1 MFMEI
6 ILTENQMRLL
16 SEELGVARATIPFVN
31 LVYSV
36 LEPKVDDFIKGTDK
50 KMSEDIVINFKDFKY
65 IYRESVDDFLEFPVE
80 EIIIKFTMDKLRRD
94 KFEFKYSSGGG
105 AHQIDFKK
113 EDGSYLKKPNPNLPK
128 YLLDEV
134 NKTIVAKFD
143 FNGYV
148 NQDFE
153 YEMKDEL
160 YFDLRDT
167 IMHEFNHIYEF
178 YNKNLNNAGLVDT
191 TLSYAGSK
199 NYNVPKQ
206 IFNVWS
212 TFLYFVYY
220 SEPYEMRAM
229 SQEAYS
235 KRLRMTFDEFKE
247 TKYWKAAKM
256 MENFDANKLFDTLME
271 RINEHNPEYLV
282 PIMNRLFKWFL
293 RDYYAGVKTFGN
305 EPKKYITN
313 SKHLLDLMVRFQP
326 RIRMAGRKLQRNYSR
341 LYTLSPE

>member
-1 MFMEI
+1 
-6 ILTENQMRLL
+6 MRLL

-256 MENFDANKLFDTLME
+256 MENFDANKLFDTLIE

-293 RDYYAGVKTFGN
+293 RDYYAGAKTFGN

>member
-1 MFMEI
+1 
-6 ILTENQMRLL
+6 MRLL

-36 LEPKVDDFIKGTDK
+36 LEPKVNEFIKGKDK

-65 IYRESVDDFLEFPVE
+65 IYRESLEDFLEFPVE

-94 KFEFKYSSGGG
+94 RFEFKYSSGGG

-113 EDGSYLKKPNPNLPK
+113 EDGSYLKKPSPNLPK
-128 YLLDEV
+128 YLDEV
-134 NKTIVAKFD
+134 EKTIVAKFD
-143 FNGYV
+143 FNGYI

-178 YNKNLNNAGLVDT
+178 YNKNLNKAGLVDT

-247 TKYWKAAKM
+247 TKYWKSAKM
-256 MENFDANKLFDTLME
+256 MENFDANQLFDTLME
-271 RINEHNPEYLV
+271 RIKEHNPEYLV
-282 PIMNRLFKWFL
+282 PIMNRLYKWFL
-293 RDYYAGVKTFGN
+293 RDYYAGVKSFGK
-305 EPKKYITN
+305 EPQKYITN

>member
-1 MFMEI
+1 MEI

-256 MENFDANKLFDTLME
+256 MENFDANKLFDSLME

>member
-1 MFMEI
+1 MS
-6 ILTENQMRLL
+6 LL

-36 LEPKVDDFIKGTDK
+36 LEPKVNEFIKGNDK

-65 IYRESVDDFLEFPVE
+65 IYRESLDDFLEFPVE
-80 EIIIKFTMDKLRRD
+80 EIVIKFTMDKLRRD
-94 KFEFKYSSGGG
+94 RFEFKYSSGGG

-113 EDGSYLKKPNPNLPK
+113 EDGSYLKKPSPNLPK

-134 NKTIVAKFD
+134 NKTIVVKFD
-143 FNGYV
+143 FNGYI

-153 YEMKDEL
+153 YEMKGEL

-178 YNKNLNNAGLVDT
+178 YNKNLNKAGLVDT

-206 IFNVWS
+206 IFDVWK

-229 SQEAYS
+229 SQEVYS

-247 TKYWKAAKM
+247 NHYWKSAKM

-271 RINEHNPEYLV
+271 RIKEHNPEYLV
-282 PIMNRLFKWFL
+282 PIMNRLYKWFL
-293 RDYYAGVKTFGN
+293 RDYYAGVKSFGK
-305 EPKKYITN
+305 EPQKYITN

>member
-1 MFMEI
+1 MEI

>member
-1 MFMEI
+1 MYMEI

-36 LEPKVDDFIKGTDK
+36 LEPKVNEFIKGNDK

-113 EDGSYLKKPNPNLPK
+113 EDGSYLKKPSPNLPK

>member
-1 MFMEI
+1 
-6 ILTENQMRLL
+6 MRLL

>member
-1 MFMEI
+1 MS
-6 ILTENQMRLL
+6 LL

-36 LEPKVDDFIKGTDK
+36 LEPKVNEFIKGNDK

-65 IYRESVDDFLEFPVE
+65 IYRESLDDFLEFPVE
-80 EIIIKFTMDKLRRD
+80 EIVIKFTMDKLRRD
-94 KFEFKYSSGGG
+94 RFEFKYSSGGG

-113 EDGSYLKKPNPNLPK
+113 EDGSYLKKPSPNLPK

-134 NKTIVAKFD
+134 NKTIIAKFD
-143 FNGYV
+143 FNGYI

-153 YEMKDEL
+153 YEMKGEL

-178 YNKNLNNAGLVDT
+178 YNKNLNKAGLVDT

-206 IFNVWS
+206 IFDVWK

-229 SQEAYS
+229 SQEVYS

-247 TKYWKAAKM
+247 NHYWKSAKM

-271 RINEHNPEYLV
+271 RIKEHNPEYLV
-282 PIMNRLFKWFL
+282 PIMNRLYKWFL
-293 RDYYAGVKTFGN
+293 RDYYAGVKSFGK
-305 EPKKYITN
+305 EPQKYITN

>member
-6 ILTENQMRLL
+6 ILTENQMSLL

-36 LEPKVDDFIKGTDK
+36 LEPKVNEFIKGNDK

-65 IYRESVDDFLEFPVE
+65 IYRESLDDFLEFPVE
-80 EIIIKFTMDKLRRD
+80 EIVIKFTMDKLRRD
-94 KFEFKYSSGGG
+94 RFEFKYSSGGG

-113 EDGSYLKKPNPNLPK
+113 EDGSYLKKPSPNLPK

-143 FNGYV
+143 FNGYI

-153 YEMKDEL
+153 YEMKGEL

-178 YNKNLNNAGLVDT
+178 YNKNLNKAGLVDT

-206 IFNVWS
+206 IFDVWK

-229 SQEAYS
+229 SQEVYS

-247 TKYWKAAKM
+247 NHYWKSAKM

-271 RINEHNPEYLV
+271 RIKEHNPEYLV
-282 PIMNRLFKWFL
+282 PIMNRLYKWFL
-293 RDYYAGVKTFGN
+293 RDYYAGVKSFGK
-305 EPKKYITN
+305 EPQKYIAN

>member
-1 MFMEI
+1 M
-6 ILTENQMRLL
+6 
-16 SEELGVARATIPFVN
+16 
-31 LVYSV
+31 
-36 LEPKVDDFIKGTDK
+36 KG
-50 KMSEDIVINFKDFKY
+50 
-65 IYRESVDDFLEFPVE
+65 
-80 EIIIKFTMDKLRRD
+80 
-94 KFEFKYSSGGG
+94 
-105 AHQIDFKK
+105 
-113 EDGSYLKKPNPNLPK
+113 
-128 YLLDEV
+128 
-134 NKTIVAKFD
+134 
-143 FNGYV
+143 
-148 NQDFE
+148 
-153 YEMKDEL
+153 EL

-178 YNKNLNNAGLVDT
+178 YNKNLNKAGLVDT

-206 IFNVWS
+206 IFDVWK

-229 SQEAYS
+229 SQEVYS

-247 TKYWKAAKM
+247 NHYWKSAKM

-271 RINEHNPEYLV
+271 RIKEHNPEYLV
-282 PIMNRLFKWFL
+282 PIMNRLYKWFL
-293 RDYYAGVKTFGN
+293 RDYYAGVKSFGK
-305 EPKKYITN
+305 EPQKYITN

>member
-1 MFMEI
+1 MEI
-6 ILTENQMRLL
+6 ILTENQMKLL

-36 LEPKVDDFIKGTDK
+36 LEPKVNEFIKGNDK

-65 IYRESVDDFLEFPVE
+65 IYRESLDDFLEFPVE

-94 KFEFKYSSGGG
+94 RFEFKYSSGGG

-113 EDGSYLKKPNPNLPK
+113 EDGSYLKKPSPNLPK

-143 FNGYV
+143 FNGYI

-153 YEMKDEL
+153 YEMKGEL

-178 YNKNLNNAGLVDT
+178 YNKNLNKAGLVDT

-199 NYNVPKQ
+199 NYNVPKE

-256 MENFDANKLFDTLME
+256 MENFDANKLFDTLMD
-271 RINEHNPEYLV
+271 RIKEHNPEYLV
-282 PIMNRLFKWFL
+282 PIMNRLYKWLL
-293 RDYYAGVKTFGN
+293 RDYYAGVKSFGK
-305 EPKKYITN
+305 EPQKYIAN